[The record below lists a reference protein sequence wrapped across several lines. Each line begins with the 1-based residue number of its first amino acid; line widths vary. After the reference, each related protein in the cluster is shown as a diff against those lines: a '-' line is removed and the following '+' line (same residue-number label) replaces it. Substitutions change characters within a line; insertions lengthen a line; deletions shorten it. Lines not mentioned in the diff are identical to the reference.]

1 MDTNGKGINL
11 QKNHYFKM
19 IAALQP
25 SETQVSGT
33 MKNPREGGEAGK
45 NEKQTLRHLWSVQE

>member
-1 MDTNGKGINL
+1 
-11 QKNHYFKM
+11 M